1 MTSTDEEQIRA
12 LVIAY
17 AERLDAGDLD
27 GVADLFSHGS
37 FRNARSS
44 RVRTG
49 TAEVREMY
57 DSVVIY
63 DDGTPRTKHVLGN
76 LSVALD
82 DANRT
87 ATASCTFTVMQALEG
102 GSIQPVLAG
111 RYQDRFERSGDA
123 WRFSERVVDPDLVG
137 DLRQHMGGS

>member
-1 MTSTDEEQIRA
+1 
-12 LVIAY
+12 VIAY

-27 GVADLFSHGS
+27 GVADLFSHGA
-37 FRNARSS
+37 FRNARSN
-44 RVRTG
+44 RVRTRKG
-49 TAEVREMY
+49 EVREMY

-76 LSVALD
+76 LSVAID
-82 DANRT
+82 DANS
-87 ATASCTFTVMQALEG
+87 ATASCTFAVLQAFEG

-111 RYQDRFERSGDA
+111 RYEDRFERADGE
-123 WRFSERVVDPDLVG
+123 WRFAERVVDPDLVG